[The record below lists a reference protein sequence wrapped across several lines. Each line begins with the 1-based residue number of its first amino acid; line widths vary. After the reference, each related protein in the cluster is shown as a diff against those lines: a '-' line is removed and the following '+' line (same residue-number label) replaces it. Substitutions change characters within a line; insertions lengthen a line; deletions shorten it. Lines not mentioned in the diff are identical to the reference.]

1 MMSAGRKEANTT
13 RPTVL
18 EWWCRSNATQPR
30 AVSAVM
36 WATPDRIDAIQSGR
50 KRRC

>member
-1 MMSAGRKEANTT
+1 MMSDGRKEANTT

-30 AVSAVM
+30 AVSAV
-36 WATPDRIDAIQSGR
+36 T
-50 KRRC
+50 